1 MNDFILSTELLT
13 EFELSSPQEH
23 KIRAVI
29 VCQNKLESLY
39 NEDLMGKGV
48 KEWVVDSLKAFETQE
63 IYIDD
68 NKKSL
73 IEIVEPFIKDEDY
86 LIVLYADT
94 PLITENVIFDAVE
107 YATTKNLDFCKLYR
121 GAIIKTDAIR
131 KGSFEYSSEA
141 NFLDKEAFY
150 AVFDNKAITHARKVL
165 KNRILDDFV
174 KNGVKFFDKSSCY
187 IESNVEIAS
196 NVKIYA
202 NNVIKNYSKIMQGSV
217 LGENNIIIN
226 SEIGEN
232 CQIISSYIQ
241 NEKIKKGSK
250 IGPFVKLNGAKK

>member
-1 MNDFILSTELLT
+1 MNNFILSTELLT

-23 KIRAVI
+23 KIRAVVI
-29 VCQNKLESLY
+29 CQNKLKSLY

-48 KEWVVDSLKAFETQE
+48 KEWVIDSLKSFETQE

-73 IEIVEPFIKDEDY
+73 IEIVTPIIKDEDY

-131 KGSFEYSSEA
+131 NNSFEYSSEA
-141 NFLDKEAFY
+141 NFLDKEAFFT
-150 AVFDNKAITHARKVL
+150 VFDNKTITHARQVL
-165 KNRILDDFV
+165 KNRILDSLV
-174 KNGVKFFDKSSCY
+174 KNGVNFFDKSSCY
-187 IESNVEIAS
+187 IEAQVEIAS

-202 NNVIKNYSKIMQGSV
+202 NNVIKKFSKIMQGSV

-232 CQIISSYIQ
+232 CQIVSSFIQ

-250 IGPFVKLNGAKK
+250 IGPFAKLNGAKK